1 MFKNLKKGILI
12 LFFICTIIYIAE
24 YIHTNKVLH
33 FLDYSY
39 LSIFFLFFYF
49 LNLLNIRSIIK
60 YIIVFFL
67 VLWIVAIVKD
77 FNLIEYWIFFTKKIS
92 DYRVIFI
99 YFLFIVN
106 IIFKFTSLRRENQE
120 EKEEI
125 YLERKDD
132 ADYIIDFIQNDK
144 NKNIFILG
152 IDSEYGAG
160 KTFLV
165 EKTLE
170 KLNPNKYEIIKIRC
184 LLLEREE
191 VYYYIIEEI
200 KKILARD
207 LIFISNLKKF
217 HKSILKI
224 FDNKFLGGI
233 SNFFS
238 YNSITDD
245 IDNLKDTIKKLNKNI
260 VIIFDDI
267 DRTNDVEKIEK
278 ILSFISDFSSKNIKS
293 IVLFSSDN
301 LKKLDERFNRDYLE
315 KYIPLIRE
323 ITKISFIKL
332 LNDEIY
338 FQKDELNKIDLK
350 EENFKF
356 LYIIEKLYYSVYF
369 NNSEKEEKE
378 FKFINDLNYLL
389 NISDVTIKNKKI
401 TPRLIKNF
409 VEETIE
415 LFKNKSLSKKLEKRI
430 LIAYV
435 FLKIFFYEEFYEKLN
450 NKTSFYDLFPIEI
463 EFQDGI
469 ILNLDEIDLI
479 KNLIN
484 KKNRILSKLRRDCV
498 INNRV
503 FYFYKRQDDYKYTLD
518 NYLAKLKYLS
528 SGENLEEKFQ
538 KLEELFKSLKIIN
551 ISEKSKINIFIYS
564 LFNIY
569 LYSYEKKVHFVNERI
584 DKIEKSIRK
593 FKFLGNKEQFSQY
606 QKFYED
612 FSPEISNKRLPQ
624 IFNKKFVNSKKY
636 EIFNEVGKYFTVLAM
651 ESLTIFGKKEEQ
663 KDFLNVILEMN
674 NGNIKDDYLEDFF
687 LTDLDDLQMSDN
699 IVEKILKEDYVI
711 KEEKTIRLICKNL
724 ERILKRFSFSEYRDS
739 INLKEFLERQ
749 KNSLTDYQTEL
760 YTSEILSNKKV
771 NSILE
776 NYIKFIEKIKE
787 ILSSKD
793 LIKEE
798 NDVRISFEDIKLED
812 TEEVKEIK
820 SLKTNEEKIQ
830 KLTELLINGKIQFR
844 KANGIYYSIKNNE
857 I

>member
-12 LFFICTIIYIAE
+12 LFFIYTIIYIVE

-77 FNLIEYWIFFTKKIS
+77 FNLIEYWIFFAKKIS
-92 DYRVIFI
+92 DHRGIFI
-99 YFLFIVN
+99 YLLFIIN

-144 NKNIFILG
+144 NKIFFTLG

-200 KKILARD
+200 KKILARN

-233 SNFFS
+233 SNLFS

-338 FQKDELNKIDLK
+338 FQKEELNKIDLK
-350 EENFKF
+350 EEDFKF

-409 VEETIE
+409 IEETIE

-435 FLKIFFYEEFYEKLN
+435 FLKNFFYEEFYEKLN
-450 NKTSFYDLFPIEI
+450 NKDSFYALFPIEI

-528 SGENLEEKFQ
+528 SGENLEEKLQ

-584 DKIEKSIRK
+584 DKIEKAIRK
-593 FKFLGNKEQFSQY
+593 FKFLGNKEQLSEY

-612 FSPEISNKRLPQ
+612 FSPEISNKDFSQ
-624 IFNKKFVNSKKY
+624 IFYQKFIKSKKY
-636 EIFNEVGKYFTVLAM
+636 EIFNKRGYFMVLAM
-651 ESLTIFGKKEEQ
+651 ESLDIYGTKEEQ
-663 KDFLNVILEMN
+663 KKFLNLILEMN
-674 NGNIKDDYLEDFF
+674 NGNIKDDYLQAFF
-687 LTDLDDLQMSDN
+687 LTDLDDIKISDN
-699 IVEKILKEDYVI
+699 IVRKILKGDYKI
-711 KEEKTIRLICKNL
+711 DRESTIRLICKNI
-724 ERILKRFSFSEYRDS
+724 ERILKRFSSSEYRDS
-739 INLKEFLERQ
+739 INLKDFLEHQ
-749 KNSLTDYQTEL
+749 KNSLTNYKTEL
-760 YTSEILSNKKV
+760 YSSEILSNKEV

-798 NDVRISFEDIKLED
+798 NDVSISFKDIELEA

-820 SLKTNEEKIQ
+820 NLKINEEKIK
-830 KLTELLINGKIQFR
+830 KLTEFLINGKIQFR
-844 KANGIYYSIKNNE
+844 ELSGIYCDIKNNR

>member
-12 LFFICTIIYIAE
+12 LFFIYTIIYIVE

-77 FNLIEYWIFFTKKIS
+77 FNLIEYWIFFAKKIS
-92 DYRVIFI
+92 DHRGIFI
-99 YFLFIVN
+99 YLLFIIN

-144 NKNIFILG
+144 NKIFFTLG

-200 KKILARD
+200 KKILARN

-233 SNFFS
+233 SNLFS

-338 FQKDELNKIDLK
+338 FQKEELNKIDLK
-350 EENFKF
+350 EEDFKF

-409 VEETIE
+409 IEETIE

-435 FLKIFFYEEFYEKLN
+435 FLKNFFYEEFYEKLN
-450 NKTSFYDLFPIEI
+450 NKDSFYALFPIEI

-528 SGENLEEKFQ
+528 SGENLEEKLQ

-584 DKIEKSIRK
+584 DKIEKAIRK

-612 FSPEISNKRLPQ
+612 FSPEISNKDFSQ
-624 IFNKKFVNSKKY
+624 IFYQKFIKSKKY
-636 EIFNEVGKYFTVLAM
+636 EIFNKRGYFMVLAM
-651 ESLTIFGKKEEQ
+651 ESLDIYGTKEEQ
-663 KDFLNVILEMN
+663 KKFLNLILEMN
-674 NGNIKDDYLEDFF
+674 NGNIKDDYLQAFF
-687 LTDLDDLQMSDN
+687 LTDLDDIKISDN
-699 IVEKILKEDYVI
+699 IVRKILKGDYKI
-711 KEEKTIRLICKNL
+711 DRESTIRLICKNI
-724 ERILKRFSFSEYRDS
+724 ERILKRFSSSEYRDS
-739 INLKEFLERQ
+739 INLKDFLEHQ
-749 KNSLTDYQTEL
+749 KNSLTNYKTEL
-760 YTSEILSNKKV
+760 YSSEILSNKEV

-798 NDVRISFEDIKLED
+798 NDVSISFKDIELEA

-820 SLKTNEEKIQ
+820 NLKINEEKIK
-830 KLTELLINGKIQFR
+830 KLTEFLINGKIQFR
-844 KANGIYYSIKNNE
+844 ELSGIYCDIKNNR